1 MTFDSREN
9 SKWFSVKA
17 TITGAVHIMIESLK
31 RALTGL
37 TQTKVKLNHSTTVWI
52 MTELS
57 ALAMAVKP
65 IFAAVILPA
74 ELAQLVQQWAAE
86 WEACRLQGGGG
97 GKWLKPLPQR
107 GAFFRFQVYERVGIT
122 IAPAEVYEKI
132 GKSVISVNKKAN
144 RCI

>member
-1 MTFDSREN
+1 
-9 SKWFSVKA
+9 
-17 TITGAVHIMIESLK
+17 
-31 RALTGL
+31 
-37 TQTKVKLNHSTTVWI
+37 

-97 GKWLKPLPQR
+97 GS
-107 GAFFRFQVYERVGIT
+107 G
-122 IAPAEVYEKI
+122 
-132 GKSVISVNKKAN
+132 
-144 RCI
+144 

>member
-1 MTFDSREN
+1 
-9 SKWFSVKA
+9 
-17 TITGAVHIMIESLK
+17 
-31 RALTGL
+31 
-37 TQTKVKLNHSTTVWI
+37 

-97 GKWLKPLPQR
+97 GVGKTSAPK
-107 GAFFRFQVYERVGIT
+107 GCIFQVSGI
-122 IAPAEVYEKI
+122 
-132 GKSVISVNKKAN
+132 
-144 RCI
+144 

>member
-9 SKWFSVKA
+9 SKWVSVKA
-17 TITGAVHIMIESLK
+17 TITGAVHIMTESLK

-37 TQTKVKLNHSTTVWI
+37 TQARVKLNHSTTVWI
-52 MTELS
+52 VTELS
-57 ALAMAVKP
+57 ALSTAVKP

-86 WEACRLQGGGG
+86 WEAQGGGG
-97 GKWLKPLPQR
+97 GEWVKPLPQR
-107 GAFFRFQVYERVGIT
+107 GALFRFQVYERAGIT
-122 IAPAEVYEKI
+122 ISPAEVYEKI

>member
-9 SKWFSVKA
+9 SKWVSVKA
-17 TITGAVHIMIESLK
+17 TITGAVHIMTESLK

-37 TQTKVKLNHSTTVWI
+37 TQARVKLNHSTTVWI
-52 MTELS
+52 VTELS
-57 ALAMAVKP
+57 ALATAVKP

-86 WEACRLQGGGG
+86 WEAQGGGE
-97 GKWLKPLPQR
+97 WVKPLPQR
-107 GAFFRFQVYERVGIT
+107 GAFFRFQVYERAGIT
-122 IAPAEVYEKI
+122 ISPAEVYEKI

-144 RCI
+144 RCS

>member
-9 SKWFSVKA
+9 SKWVSVKA
-17 TITGAVHIMIESLK
+17 TITGAVRIMIESLK

-37 TQTKVKLNHSTTVWI
+37 TQARVKLNHSTTVWI

-57 ALAMAVKP
+57 VLAMAVKP

-86 WEACRLQGGGG
+86 WEACRLQGGGV
-97 GKWLKPLPQR
+97 GKTSAPK
-107 GAFFRFQVYERVGIT
+107 GCIFQVSGI
-122 IAPAEVYEKI
+122 
-132 GKSVISVNKKAN
+132 
-144 RCI
+144 